1 MLGIRLERREEGTL
15 LTAEWATGEADATG
29 GDAGKRALDDLF
41 KARLKAFVEE
51 GTRSGVAS

>member
-1 MLGIRLERREEGTL
+1 MKASVEVRVV
-15 LTAEWATGEADATG
+15 G
-29 GDAGKRALDDLF
+29 GAVDDLF